1 MPPPRRSK
9 PRSPEHAALGDALRQ
24 LRHEAGLSQEQ
35 LAEGAQTDLTQVG
48 GIERGVRN
56 PSHTTLL
63 RLAVLDQ
70 LEAVAPVYAA
80 RGNGD
85 NGSGYRPRQPDDRRV
100 RDTWVLRLAGALGT
114 SVGEL
119 TTLADELRG

>member
-24 LRHEAGLSQEQ
+24 LRRTAGLSQEQ
-35 LAEGAQTDLTQVG
+35 LAEGAGTDLTQVG

-56 PSHTTLL
+56 PSYTTLL
-63 RLAVLDQ
+63 RLA
-70 LEAVAPVYAA
+70 
-80 RGNGD
+80 
-85 NGSGYRPRQPDDRRV
+85 S
-100 RDTWVLRLAGALGT
+100 ALGT

-119 TTLADELRG
+119 TTLADELRS